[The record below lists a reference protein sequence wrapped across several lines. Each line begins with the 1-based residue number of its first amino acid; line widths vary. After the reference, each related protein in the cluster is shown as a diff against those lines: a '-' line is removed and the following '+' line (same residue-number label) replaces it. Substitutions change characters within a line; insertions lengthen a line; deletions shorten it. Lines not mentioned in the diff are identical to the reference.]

1 MSSGVIARSTNPR
14 GRFSARAIAVAL
26 VTMSALGVLDAWSG
40 PDLVLAGLLAAGP
53 SLAAVSG
60 RPRAVLAVGGY
71 AVVLISVLAWWP
83 DRIFGTQHHAL
94 YLLATVAVTLVGFVL
109 ARRVRLLERF
119 AEQTQAPLRTL
130 AALVASSDDAV
141 ISKTLAGTVTTWNA
155 GAERMYGYQAAE
167 MIGANISLIAGPAG
181 PAEFLDILTRIAA
194 GERPDHYETQR
205 TRKDGTV
212 VDVSVTVSPIP
223 DDHGV
228 IVGASAV
235 ARDISARKRA
245 EARQLETDKYLQ
257 TLAAIVE
264 SSEDAIIARAL
275 DGTVTVWNP
284 TAERMYGYT
293 NAETI
298 GTDISAIAGSATA
311 EIRDLIGRV
320 LAGQRVDNYE
330 TQRTHRDGTLVDI
343 SVGLSSIRDAEGAIV
358 GTSAVSRDITARKRA
373 EARQREINE
382 RTELAQRLQSLGQLA
397 GGVAHDFNNL
407 LAIISNFTAFVIDQT
422 TDDEAVQADLAQVH
436 KAAERAAG
444 LTRQLLLFTRGE
456 SARPELLDVN
466 AAIAEAHA
474 LLARTI
480 GDNIELVVVP
490 SPEPLMI
497 SADGG
502 RIQQVLV
509 NLAVNARDAM
519 PDGGTLVI
527 EGTVT
532 DLDEYQTGLQ
542 PGLQHAGRYVRLL
555 VSDTGIGMSKEV
567 AARIFEPFY
576 TTKPTGK
583 GTGLGLATVYGIV
596 TEAGGSLNVYSEPHL
611 GTTFRAYFPLAD
623 DPSRPAV
630 TTPEIVEI
638 PRGNG
643 QTILAVDDE
652 DAIRQVVQRIL
663 DNAGYHVITANSGS
677 TAMDLDAQ
685 SRCQLLLTDV
695 VMPGMSGRRL
705 AELLRRR
712 HPGLPVLYMSG
723 YSDGLRETTSAGGE
737 DFGFIEKPFTAH
749 GLLEQVHDLL
759 THNDVSTSATTH

>member
-1 MSSGVIARSTNPR
+1 MSPGVIARSLNPR
-14 GRFSARAIAVAL
+14 GRLPVGAVVVAV
-26 VTMSALGVLDAWSG
+26 VTMTALAVLDAAAG
-40 PDLVLAGLLAAGP
+40 PDVVLAGLLAVGP
-53 SLAAVSG
+53 CLAAVSG
-60 RPRAVLAVGGY
+60 SPRAVMVVGGY
-71 AVVLISVLAWWP
+71 AVALISVLAWWP
-83 DRIFGTQHHAL
+83 DRIFATMHHWL

-109 ARRVRLLERF
+109 SRRVQRLERL
-119 AEQTQAPLRTL
+119 AEHSQAPLRTL
-130 AALVASSDDAV
+130 AALVASSDDAI

-155 GAERMYGYQAAE
+155 GAERMYGYPAAD
-167 MIGANISLIAGPAG
+167 MIGADISLIAGPAG

-212 VDVSVTVSPIP
+212 VDVSVTVSPIQ
-223 DDHGV
+223 DDHG
-228 IVGASAV
+228 ITVGASAV
-235 ARDISARKRA
+235 ARDISARKSA

-275 DGTVTVWNP
+275 DRTVTVWNP
-284 TAERMYGYT
+284 AAERMYGYT
-293 NAETI
+293 RAETI

-311 EIRDLIGRV
+311 EIKDLIARV
-320 LAGQRVDNYE
+320 LAGQRVDSYE

-343 SVGLSSIRDAEGAIV
+343 SVGLSPIRDTEGAVV
-358 GTSAVSRDITARKRA
+358 GTSAVARDITARKRA
-373 EARQREINE
+373 EARQREIDE
-382 RTELAQRLQSLGQLA
+382 RTALAQRLQSLGQLA

-407 LAIISNFTAFVIDQT
+407 LAIISNFTVFVIDQT
-422 TDDEAVQADLAQVH
+422 TDDDAVQADLGQVH

-466 AAIAEAHA
+466 AAIAEAQA

-480 GDNIELVVVP
+480 GENIELIAVP

-497 SADGG
+497 CADGG

-527 EGTVT
+527 EGAVA
-532 DLDEYQTGLQ
+532 DLDEHQTGLQ

-596 TEAGGSLNVYSEPHL
+596 TDAGGSLNVYSEPHL
-611 GTTFRAYFPLAD
+611 GTTFRAYFPLAE
-623 DPSRPAV
+623 DPSGPAA
-630 TTPEIVEI
+630 TTPDIVELA
-638 PRGNG
+638 RGDG

-652 DAIRQVVQRIL
+652 DAIRQVVKRIL
-663 DNAGYHVITANSGS
+663 DNAGYHVLTADGGS
-677 TAMDLDAQ
+677 TALDLDTQ

-723 YSDGLRETTSAGGE
+723 YSDRLRETTSADGE

-749 GLLEQVHDLL
+749 GLLERVHDLL
-759 THNDVSTSATTH
+759 THSEVST